1 VAGRWFSP
9 GSLVFSTNK
18 TDGHDITAILLKVVL
33 NTITLTTVSARKKI
47 QNKLIYNTYL
57 VVLIISMK
65 TYFRYKINKNT
76 F

>member
-33 NTITLTTVSARKKI
+33 NTITLTTVSARKKTTI
-47 QNKLIYNTYL
+47 AQ
-57 VVLIISMK
+57 VVVNPTTI
-65 TYFRYKINKNT
+65 
-76 F
+76 